1 MHHSR
6 ASKEPADMAH
16 YIVLTNWT
24 EQGARNAK
32 DTLQRADQ
40 ARQAF
45 EALGGRLEA
54 VYWTMGAYDS
64 VSIVEAPDDES
75 ATAAVVKIA
84 SGGNVKTQTLRAF
97 SADEVAAIMQKA
109 G

>member
-1 MHHSR
+1 
-6 ASKEPADMAH
+6 
-16 YIVLTNWT
+16 VLTNWT

-32 DTLQRADQ
+32 DTVQRADQ

-54 VYWTMGAYDS
+54 TYWTMGAYDS
-64 VSIVEAPDDES
+64 ISIVEAPDDES

-84 SGGNVKTQTLRAF
+84 GSGNVRTQTLRAF
-97 SADEVAAIMQKA
+97 TADEVGAILQKA
-109 G
+109 S